1 MPVSF
6 EFLRGIIGV
15 IGIGCAYMTGRSLA
29 LVRKGAQKQS
39 RLYAW
44 VFRTAVCLI
53 AVGLRH
59 RIDIAAIAIWSLAV
73 IAFALGLWENS
84 REKKEED
91 LSQSMFPHDDE

>member
-1 MPVSF
+1 MPVSL

-15 IGIGCAYMTGRSLA
+15 LGIGCAYMTGRSWA
-29 LVRKGAQKQS
+29 LFRKGGQKQF

-44 VFRTAVCLI
+44 MFRTAVCLV

-59 RIDIAAIAIWSLAV
+59 RIDIAAIAIWALAA
-73 IAFALGLWENS
+73 IAFAAALWEHS

-91 LSQSMFPHDDE
+91 VSQTIFPHDDE